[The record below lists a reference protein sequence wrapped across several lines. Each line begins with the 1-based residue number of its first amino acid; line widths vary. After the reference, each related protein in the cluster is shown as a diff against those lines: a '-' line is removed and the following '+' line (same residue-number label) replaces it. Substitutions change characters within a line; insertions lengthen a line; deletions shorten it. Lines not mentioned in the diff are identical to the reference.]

1 MFSSFDLS
9 YTEDTKSNVTI
20 LDLKDVYEKGQ
31 MRRNANSEQRL
42 LDAEVHLMATS
53 QKPIQVWSLLMCF
66 YLKWRQIW
74 RNVKF
79 FLGIHFGS
87 GFASFQPRMNG
98 EVVGCKGT
106 RFWFVLARVCFRES
120 TMYVASVYWC
130 RFVSFLLGCAR
141 IRGKMSRGRQNSSG
155 HERTSVF
162 GLSVQ

>member
-53 QKPIQVWSLLMCF
+53 EKPIQVMKLINVLLSLKQIL
-66 YLKWRQIW
+66 QIW

-79 FLGIHFGS
+79 FLGIHFRS
-87 GFASFQPRMNG
+87 GFASF
-98 EVVGCKGT
+98 
-106 RFWFVLARVCFRES
+106 
-120 TMYVASVYWC
+120 
-130 RFVSFLLGCAR
+130 
-141 IRGKMSRGRQNSSG
+141 
-155 HERTSVF
+155 
-162 GLSVQ
+162 